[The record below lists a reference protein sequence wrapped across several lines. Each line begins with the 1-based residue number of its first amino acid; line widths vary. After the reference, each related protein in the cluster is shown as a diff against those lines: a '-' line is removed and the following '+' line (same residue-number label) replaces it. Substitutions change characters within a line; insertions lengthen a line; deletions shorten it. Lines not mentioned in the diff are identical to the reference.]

1 MTNFDPN
8 QPYGGE
14 SRGGNGG
21 QGERLPINDAPSAS
35 RFYIRMSKPTWM
47 RILLG
52 INIVVFVSVILFGI
66 FIFGD
71 LNLTPRLSTLV
82 LFGAKVN
89 EYIAA
94 GEIWRLFT
102 AMFLHGDIIHL
113 LFNLYAL
120 YILGPMVEGF
130 FGHRRFLLIYFIGG
144 LWGSVA
150 SYAFSPAVSVGASG
164 AIFGLIGATTIYFLR
179 YRENFGSRGRAIV
192 QNMLVVIGIN
202 LVLGLSVQGIDN
214 WGHMGGLIGGTA
226 VAYTLLPI
234 YRAPATAHLGA
245 QPLVEERRDTVEW
258 LWVIGHLALLA
269 LAIQQI
275 SGQYL

>member
-1 MTNFDPN
+1 MTNFEPN
-8 QPYGGE
+8 QSEIEDPQSQQTESGG
-14 SRGGNGG
+14 
-21 QGERLPINDAPSAS
+21 RLPINDTSMQS
-35 RFYIRMSKPTWM
+35 RYYIRMSKPTWM

-52 INIVVFVSVILFGI
+52 LNIAVFILVILFGI

-71 LNLTPRLSTLV
+71 LNLRPRLSTLV
-82 LFGAKVN
+82 FFGAKVN
-89 EYIAA
+89 EFIAE
-94 GEIWRLFT
+94 GEVWRLFT

-150 SYAFSPAVSVGASG
+150 SYAFSQAISVGASG

-179 YRENFGSRGRAIV
+179 YRENFGPRGRAIV

-202 LVLGLSVQGIDN
+202 LVLGLSVPGIDN

-234 YRAPATAHLGA
+234 YRAPATPQLGA
-245 QPLVEERRDTVEW
+245 QPLVEEERNGVEW
-258 LWVIGHLALLA
+258 LWVVGHLALLV
-269 LAIQQI
+269 LAVQQI
-275 SGQYL
+275 SGQYV